1 MRAGKEGKT
10 AFCTRYGLLESLV
23 MPFGLTNAPASL
35 QVYINDTLRPFLD
48 RLCPA
53 YLDDILIYSE
63 NEEQYIEH
71 LKQIREAFTKA
82 GLQVKPQKCD
92 FHTNNVAYLGFII
105 TTEAVSMDS
114 GKITTIIE
122 WPVLKKLRDLRFFL
136 PFGNLY
142 RRFIQDSSYL
152 ARLLTQLTKKGTPFC
167 GRIFVKPC
175 SKD

>member
-10 AFCTRYGLLESLV
+10 AFCTQYGLFESLV
-23 MPFGLTNAPASL
+23 MPFGLTNAPATL

-82 GLQVKPQKCD
+82 GLQVKPQKCE
-92 FHTNNVAYLGFII
+92 FHTNNVRILASSSLQKPYEWILG
-105 TTEAVSMDS
+105 SSPQSLS
-114 GKITTIIE
+114 G
-122 WPVLKKLRDLRFFL
+122 PSLR
-136 PFGNLY
+136 NY
-142 RRFIQDSSYL
+142 AISASSY
-152 ARLLTQLTKKGTPFC
+152 RLETSIGAL
-167 GRIFVKPC
+167 
-175 SKD
+175 SKTLHTWPGY